1 MSWANELYQIFENF
15 HDRTDFSKRM
25 PPISHS
31 TAKAQIEI
39 TIRED
44 GTFSSAKLVE
54 KEDSETVIPVTEDS
68 CTRTS
73 GVVPMPYAEKLPYI
87 AGDYGAYTGK
97 SNQDKYKAY
106 VKQLASW
113 DASEYTHPSVHAL
126 LLYVQKGCII
136 HDLVNSGLLKQ
147 NEDRTKL
154 SDEKING
161 IAPEDVFLRFRVD
174 YKNLE
179 CENCTWRDETLQKCF
194 IAYQRSLLHNRQMCY
209 ATGEECLVTYK
220 HPAKIRNAGDKAKLI
235 SANDE
240 RGFSYLGRFSTKNEA
255 FSIGYEYS
263 QKIHNALKWLVQLN
277 RGFFCGD
284 LTVIVW
290 ASAMQPMPK
299 VDAAFSQLE
308 DAWEDEDD
316 DDDCEA
322 MKPLPT
328 TEPIYADLVQK
339 MVFHYQ
345 KQLDIH
351 AKVMVMGLDAATV
364 GRLSIAMYSELEG
377 SQFLKNL
384 ENWHRSVAWKQYDSV
399 KKCEVIDSFP
409 LYAILSYAFGGES
422 DNDNKKLLNGQ
433 MVRLLPCVTEGRAVP
448 QELVRRLV
456 LRASNPYSYRN
467 SKKYEHQRALAIACA
482 MIRKK
487 NLERGKGMTAM
498 ELDRNC
504 DDRSYLFGRLLAVA
518 DKLERDTYDKG
529 TERETNA
536 MRFWNAFSV
545 RPCRTWKTLR
555 ERLIPYFNKLSVNS
569 SRDYQ
574 EEIQKICEKMTPE
587 VFSSGAPLGPLYLL
601 GYDHEMFY
609 LNHNHQNAET
619 KKEEE

>member
-1 MSWANELYQIFENF
+1 
-15 HDRTDFSKRM
+15 
-25 PPISHS
+25 
-31 TAKAQIEI
+31 
-39 TIRED
+39 
-44 GTFSSAKLVE
+44 
-54 KEDSETVIPVTEDS
+54 
-68 CTRTS
+68 
-73 GVVPMPYAEKLPYI
+73 
-87 AGDYGAYTGK
+87 
-97 SNQDKYKAY
+97 
-106 VKQLASW
+106 
-113 DASEYTHPSVHAL
+113 
-126 LLYVQKGCII
+126 
-136 HDLVNSGLLKQ
+136 
-147 NEDRTKL
+147 
-154 SDEKING
+154 
-161 IAPEDVFLRFRVD
+161 
-174 YKNLE
+174 
-179 CENCTWRDETLQKCF
+179 
-194 IAYQRSLLHNRQMCY
+194 
-209 ATGEECLVTYK
+209 
-220 HPAKIRNAGDKAKLI
+220 
-235 SANDE
+235 
-240 RGFSYLGRFSTKNEA
+240 
-255 FSIGYEYS
+255 
-263 QKIHNALKWLVQLN
+263 
-277 RGFFCGD
+277 
-284 LTVIVW
+284 
-290 ASAMQPMPK
+290 
-299 VDAAFSQLE
+299 
-308 DAWEDEDD
+308 
-316 DDDCEA
+316 

-456 LRASNPYSYRN
+456 LRASNPLSYRN
-467 SKKYEHQRALAIACA
+467 SKKYNHRRALAIACA

-545 RPCRTWKTLR
+545 RPYRTWKTLR
-555 ERLIPYFNKLSVNS
+555 ERLIPYFNKLGGKGV
-569 SRDYQ
+569 RYQ
-574 EEIQKICEKMTPE
+574 KEIQEICGKMTPE
-587 VFSSGAPLGPLYLL
+587 VFSSGAPLEPLYLL
-601 GYDHEMFY
+601 GYDHQMHALY
-609 LNHNHQNAET
+609 GAGNQTET
-619 KKEEE
+619 KEEEE

>member
-1 MSWANELYQIFENF
+1 M
-15 HDRTDFSKRM
+15 
-25 PPISHS
+25 
-31 TAKAQIEI
+31 
-39 TIRED
+39 
-44 GTFSSAKLVE
+44 
-54 KEDSETVIPVTEDS
+54 
-68 CTRTS
+68 
-73 GVVPMPYAEKLPYI
+73 
-87 AGDYGAYTGK
+87 
-97 SNQDKYKAY
+97 
-106 VKQLASW
+106 
-113 DASEYTHPSVHAL
+113 
-126 LLYVQKGCII
+126 
-136 HDLVNSGLLKQ
+136 
-147 NEDRTKL
+147 
-154 SDEKING
+154 
-161 IAPEDVFLRFRVD
+161 
-174 YKNLE
+174 
-179 CENCTWRDETLQKCF
+179 
-194 IAYQRSLLHNRQMCY
+194 
-209 ATGEECLVTYK
+209 
-220 HPAKIRNAGDKAKLI
+220 
-235 SANDE
+235 
-240 RGFSYLGRFSTKNEA
+240 
-255 FSIGYEYS
+255 
-263 QKIHNALKWLVQLN
+263 KWLVQLN

-433 MVRLLPCVTEGRAVP
+433 MVRLLPCVTEESSTAGAGAPFGAACIQPAFVS
-448 QELVRRLV
+448 QLE
-456 LRASNPYSYRN
+456 
-467 SKKYEHQRALAIACA
+467 KYNHRRALAIACA

-529 TERETNA
+529 AERETNA

-545 RPCRTWKTLR
+545 RPYRTWKTLR
-555 ERLIPYFNKLSVNS
+555 ERLIPISTS
-569 SRDYQ
+569 WAER
-574 EEIQKICEKMTPE
+574 
-587 VFSSGAPLGPLYLL
+587 A
-601 GYDHEMFY
+601 YDIRRKFRRS
-609 LNHNHQNAET
+609 AER
-619 KKEEE
+619 